1 MKDLFIKTMV
11 LLNFLGISGCKSTT
25 DPSAWSSKEIDKWF
39 EKGEWLGGWNIEPD
53 VSINRKEFTISYF
66 RHKERW
72 DKAFAFLRN
81 NDLTKLEVKRY
92 DISGSE
98 VYAPVSEYM
107 TKNEEDARYESH
119 VRYADIQYVISG
131 KELIGIAPQSEM
143 KQMLEPY
150 NEANDIMFMTVNSIS
165 NHNTAPERF
174 FIFFPGDLH
183 RPGLRDGESVAVR
196 KIVVKVRLD

>member
-1 MKDLFIKTMV
+1 MKNLFIKIMV
-11 LLNFLGISGCKSTT
+11 LLSFLGISGCKSST
-25 DPSAWSSKEIDKWF
+25 DSSAWNSKQTDKWF
-39 EKGEWLGGWNIEPD
+39 EKGEWLGGWQVKPD
-53 VSINRKEFTISYF
+53 ASINRKEFAISYF

-72 DKAFAFLRN
+72 DKAFAFLRD
-81 NDLTKLEVKRY
+81 NDLAKLEVKRFE
-92 DISGSE
+92 ISGSD

-119 VRYADIQYVISG
+119 IRYADIQYVICG

-143 KQMLEPY
+143 KEILESY

-165 NHNTAPERF
+165 NYNAAPDRF

-183 RPGLRDGESVAVR
+183 RPGLKDGENAPVR
-196 KIVVKVRLD
+196 KIVVKVKLD